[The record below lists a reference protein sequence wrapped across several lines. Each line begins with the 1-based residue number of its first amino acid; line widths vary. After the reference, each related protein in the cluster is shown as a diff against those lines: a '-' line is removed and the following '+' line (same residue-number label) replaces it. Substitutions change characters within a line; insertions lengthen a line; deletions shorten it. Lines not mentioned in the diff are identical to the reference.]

1 MYNTWESW
9 IFEYQGKNRVWNW
22 SSGLALKIAM
32 ITSTVDS
39 IDLGRIVNNFMP
51 GKVTRDDQCISALT
65 SSASSEYHGD
75 TFLFP
80 YFNEFQLVK

>member
-51 GKVTRDDQCISALT
+51 GKVT
-65 SSASSEYHGD
+65 
-75 TFLFP
+75 
-80 YFNEFQLVK
+80 LVCSRSLWNKCGLWGHDFILILLVVFSVAPCV